1 MRKVLIALVLFIAII
16 AIAYSADNANWYH
29 WKTGDMEITA
39 NKAIDPSVS
48 ITPINSSESGEEGIP
63 VEHTAPNIQP
73 DVEISSARKIATWKL
88 DSRSTDIIIEI
99 DAQYLA
105 NEAYPGV
112 EIDYLLGFQYT
123 VDGKT
128 ETLVVGPEKTLAN
141 PKPFFAEED
150 HTVHFENQPIRFKLT
165 EKGLSTANT
174 AVADMYTANVTIT
187 VEAGGGV

>member
-1 MRKVLIALVLFIAII
+1 MRKVLIALVLFIAAI
-16 AIAYSADNANWYH
+16 AIAYSADEANWYH
-29 WKTGDMEITA
+29 WKTGNMEIAA

-48 ITPINSSESGEEGIP
+48 ITPISSSESGEEGIP
-63 VEHTAPNIQP
+63 VEHTAANIQP

-88 DSRSTDIIIEI
+88 DSSSTDIIIDI
-99 DAQYLA
+99 DAQYLT

-112 EIDYLLGFQYT
+112 EIDYLIGFQYT
-123 VDGKT
+123 IDGKT
-128 ETLVVGPEKTLAN
+128 ETLEVGPEKPLDN
-141 PKPFFAEED
+141 SQPFSSEND

-174 AVADMYTANVTIT
+174 AVADMYTADVTIT